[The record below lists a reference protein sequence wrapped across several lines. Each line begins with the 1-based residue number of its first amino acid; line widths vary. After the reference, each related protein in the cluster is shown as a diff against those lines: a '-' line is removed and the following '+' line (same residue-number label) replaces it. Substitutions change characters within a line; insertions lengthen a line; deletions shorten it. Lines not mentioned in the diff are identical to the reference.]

1 MAVTNVGKKD
11 FAWTLASMFIKV
23 GAGVLLYPFVLTA
36 LSAQEVGIWTIFNS
50 ISILTLLFD
59 FGFNASFTR
68 NISYIFSGVSE
79 LKAKG
84 YEQSVSA
91 VVDYSLLNSTIKAM
105 RVFYSR
111 IALALF
117 FICITL
123 GTYYVY
129 CLLDDFNG
137 SRVEVYCAWGVVC
150 TVNCYLLYTKYY
162 EALLMGKG
170 MVKRSSQINVIGNSV
185 YVVAAVIFLL
195 SGYGLFAVVASQGL
209 SVIVIRVLS
218 YKSFYTNDIKAVLT
232 NSSDMRYREVLK
244 SIAPNA
250 VKLGLT
256 TLGGFVINRS
266 STFIGSLFVPL
277 EQMASYGISL
287 QIILIVAQVSTSIT
301 RVYMPKICQWRV
313 ERNNRAIRRI
323 YWLSS
328 AFLLCVFAVST
339 VAIVLCGN
347 WALSVIRSETVLLP
361 TAMLVVLAI
370 QCYLDT
376 NHANAADFLTSK
388 NEVPFF
394 KASLLSAA
402 GVVVVLYI
410 FETQLNMGLWG
421 MILAPA
427 IVQALYQNWRWP
439 LMVIK
444 DLKQMR

>member
-137 SRVEVYCAWGVVC
+137 SRVEVYCAWGWC
-150 TVNCYLLYTKYY
+150 
-162 EALLMGKG
+162 
-170 MVKRSSQINVIGNSV
+170 
-185 YVVAAVIFLL
+185 
-195 SGYGLFAVVASQGL
+195 
-209 SVIVIRVLS
+209 
-218 YKSFYTNDIKAVLT
+218 
-232 NSSDMRYREVLK
+232 
-244 SIAPNA
+244 AP
-250 VKLGLT
+250 
-256 TLGGFVINRS
+256 
-266 STFIGSLFVPL
+266 
-277 EQMASYGISL
+277 
-287 QIILIVAQVSTSIT
+287 
-301 RVYMPKICQWRV
+301 
-313 ERNNRAIRRI
+313 
-323 YWLSS
+323 
-328 AFLLCVFAVST
+328 
-339 VAIVLCGN
+339 
-347 WALSVIRSETVLLP
+347 
-361 TAMLVVLAI
+361 
-370 QCYLDT
+370 
-376 NHANAADFLTSK
+376 
-388 NEVPFF
+388 
-394 KASLLSAA
+394 
-402 GVVVVLYI
+402 
-410 FETQLNMGLWG
+410 
-421 MILAPA
+421 
-427 IVQALYQNWRWP
+427 
-439 LMVIK
+439 
-444 DLKQMR
+444 